1 MAQESAV
8 AERREA
14 ARREAVRG
22 AVARVRGIEVEA
34 MSRRGELTS
43 LVQELKLRLQPRRHL
58 VGLAVTVLATSGA
71 VAAAVAIRRRR
82 ARREAGL
89 LARSRRVREAV
100 GRLIDQPER
109 VAVTPTTT
117 QRVLESAASAAA
129 VFLINAALERLGRGL
144 RSL

>member
-22 AVARVRGIEVEA
+22 AEPRVRAIEVEA
-34 MSRRGELTS
+34 MYRRGELTS

-82 ARREAGL
+82 ARRE
-89 LARSRRVREAV
+89 EI
-100 GRLIDQPER
+100 GRAH
-109 VAVTPTTT
+109 V
-117 QRVLESAASAAA
+117 
-129 VFLINAALERLGRGL
+129 
-144 RSL
+144 

>member
-22 AVARVRGIEVEA
+22 AEPRVRAIEVEA
-34 MSRRGELTS
+34 MYRRGELTS

-129 VFLINAALERLGRGL
+129 VCLINAALERLGRGL